1 MVRLPLSSSLLLVP
15 FKFRT
20 SLCASQILNL
30 NTLAIIFIKMN
41 EILFLLT
48 SIRSSRYCRY
58 ALYSSSS
65 TSLISKVLKSQR
77 PPLLLLL
84 PPLLLLLLLLLRL
97 LYSWRK
103 EEAFRSC
110 CLAGGSVGSRLDR
123 VYVESFPRSQSIS
136 ALETT
141 SPIKSKKN
149 QGSSAKSLS
158 GTNKA
163 CTFAKHMRGPT
174 RLLHTPRQST
184 GC

>member
-1 MVRLPLSSSLLLVP
+1 
-15 FKFRT
+15 
-20 SLCASQILNL
+20 
-30 NTLAIIFIKMN
+30 MN
-41 EILFLLT
+41 EILLLLT

-65 TSLISKVLKSQR
+65 TSLISKVQR

-84 PPLLLLLLLLLRL
+84 PPLLLLLLLLLLLRL